1 MPRTLASL
9 IVAVVLLAGPTH
21 GNARG
26 VHFGVAG
33 PSGFIR
39 QGFLRAGFLDRHIF
53 FKSLAASGV
62 VFVPYDDPYAV
73 YPVYPPGTCYVVLP

>member
-9 IVAVVLLAGPTH
+9 FITISLLAGPAH
-21 GNARG
+21 GYARG

-39 QGFLRAGFLDRHIF
+39 RGLAGTGFLDRHIF
-53 FKSLAASGV
+53 FKSLAASDV
-62 VFVPYDDPYAV
+62 VFVPCDDPYAD
-73 YPVYPPGTCYVVLP
+73 YPVYPPYPCYVALP